1 MTVFCASRQSFSSDG
16 SACLWLS
23 VYSGFRLS
31 LSQKSVDLRALSLL
45 VSSCRALSLRF
56 LCWLLAAACVAL
68 CPGMSSDV
76 FGCRILSLFGTA
88 KSRFV
93 ADSFGTCCEV
103 FPKLGDFGKESA
115 RRVQGGQ
122 KKILQ
127 LIKKK
132 RRFLNICPLE

>member
-1 MTVFCASRQSFSSDG
+1 M
-16 SACLWLS
+16 
-23 VYSGFRLS
+23 
-31 LSQKSVDLRALSLL
+31 
-45 VSSCRALSLRF
+45 
-56 LCWLLAAACVAL
+56 
-68 CPGMSSDV
+68 
-76 FGCRILSLFGTA
+76 FGTA